1 MANPAVRAVLWDF
14 GGVMTESPFIAF
26 RRFEHERGLPANF
39 LRDVNARNPDT
50 NAWAR
55 FERSE
60 LTADGFDQAYAA
72 ETRAA
77 GHEVRGLDVIDLLY
91 GEVRTEMVHALR
103 TCKQHYTNACVTNNV
118 NAGADRGV
126 DRDPQRGA
134 QCRAVLD
141 LFDAVFESSKLGARK
156 PEPRFFELVC
166 EHLRIDPRQAV
177 YLDDLGA
184 NLKTARAMGMR
195 TIKVDDP
202 AKAIAE
208 LESTLAIALNEAA

>member
-1 MANPAVRAVLWDF
+1 MPNPAVRAVLWDF
-14 GGVMTESPFIAF
+14 GGVMTESPFVAF
-26 RRFEHERGLPANF
+26 RRFEQARGLPADF
-39 LRDVNARNPDT
+39 LRDINTRNPDG

-60 LTADGFDQAYAA
+60 LTSEQFDEAFAE

-77 GHEVRGLDVIDLLY
+77 GCEIRGLDVIDLLY
-91 GEVRTEMVHALR
+91 GEVRPEMVRALQA
-103 TCKQHYTNACVTNNV
+103 CKQHYTNACVTNNV
-118 NAGADRGV
+118 NAGPGRGF

-134 QCRAVLD
+134 QCHAVLD
-141 LFDAVFESSKLGARK
+141 LFDTVIESSKVGARK

-166 EHLRIDPRQAV
+166 TQLRIVPGQAV

-184 NLKTARAMGMR
+184 NLKPARAMGMR
-195 TIKVDDP
+195 TIKVEDP

-208 LESTLAIALNEAA
+208 LESALAISLS

>member
-1 MANPAVRAVLWDF
+1 MPNPAVRAVLWDF
-14 GGVMTESPFIAF
+14 GGVMTESPFVAF
-26 RRFEHERGLPANF
+26 RRFEQARGLPANF
-39 LRDVNARNPDT
+39 LRDVNSRNPDG

-60 LTADGFDQAYAA
+60 LTPEEFDRAYAA

-91 GEVRTEMVHALR
+91 GEVRPEMVRALR
-103 TCKQHYTNACVTNNV
+103 ACKQHYTNACVTNSV
-118 NAGADRGV
+118 NAGPGRGF

-134 QCRAVLD
+134 QCQAVLD
-141 LFDAVFESSKLGARK
+141 LFDTVIESSKVGARK

-166 EHLRIDPRQAV
+166 TQLRIAAEQAV

-184 NLKTARAMGMR
+184 NLKPARAMGMR

-202 AKAIAE
+202 ATALAE
-208 LESTLAIALNEAA
+208 LETALAIALV